1 MMINNNSAVH
11 FYGKRPPLYYKLQG
25 QSEATPIHLAGP
37 LKAAGQL
44 YMPGSQGSAAI
55 GSIMDKFVSLGM
67 SVVKTAFPTVGNVL
81 SFVGDIADF
90 ILTPMGNLMEGMAT
104 SACTYLELN
113 QAQAVLDDME
123 ANRLDYI
130 TDAFMDCMYAFYR
143 RVGSTGKSALDIK
156 QGRSSVIQGFMGGII
171 DTLKIGRNS
180 ARVAHRVYVK
190 ATGAGAK
197 DWQAAAAVC
206 GGLVTGLQTKGFPS
220 GFTIKVAGVDI
231 ATVGS
236 SADTSKAMW
245 ALGNDFDADYFNK
258 LGTPVE
264 HTAAWVEKQYKIRSG
279 GAIGDVKAKGD
290 GGAATP
296 LLVIAALA
304 LLANR

>member
-11 FYGKRPPLYYKLQG
+11 FYGKRPPLYYRLQG
-25 QSEATPIHLAGP
+25 QSEATPIHMAGP

-44 YMPGSQGSAAI
+44 YMPGSQGTAAI
-55 GSIMDKFVSLGM
+55 GSIMDKFVSMGM
-67 SVVKTAFPTVGNVL
+67 SVVKTAFPTVGTVL
-81 SFVGDIADF
+81 SFVGDIVDF
-90 ILTPMGNLMEGMAT
+90 ILTPMGNLMEAMAT

-123 ANRLDYI
+123 ANRTDYI
-130 TDAFMDCMYAFYR
+130 TDAFKDCLYAFYR

-156 QGRSSVIQGFMGGII
+156 EGRSSVIQGVMGGAL
-171 DTLKIGRNS
+171 DALGVGRN
-180 ARVAHRVYVK
+180 ADRVANRVYKK
-190 ATGAGAK
+190 AMGAGAK

-206 GGLVTGLQTKGFPS
+206 GGLVVGLQTKGFPS
-220 GFTIKVAGVDI
+220 GFTINVAGVEI
-231 ATVGS
+231 AKVGS
-236 SADTSKAMW
+236 STDTSKAMW
-245 ALGNDFDADYFNK
+245 ALGNDFDKEYFNK

-279 GAIGDVKAKGD
+279 GEIGGVKKSD